1 MFNQIE
7 LTCFRQHRSLTVN
20 FTPGLNAI
28 RGANEA
34 GKTSIFE
41 AIAYALFGA
50 RALRETLAE
59 TVTWGAKET
68 ELRVRLW
75 LTLEDAELLVTRSK
89 SGAAVW
95 IVGAAEPFVTGQD
108 AVKEYFEGCFKA
120 KADTAGRMMIA
131 SQQALQGALQ
141 DGPGAAVKLIET
153 LANFSLIDRIMALA
167 QDKLP
172 NGNTKAVKERIE
184 LLEGQLG
191 DEPPDPTLPLAEADK
206 AAHSRFSQA
215 DRARKAASLA
225 WSEFQPQAQAAEVTL
240 KDYRAAIEASER
252 AAAAVEQRKKEL
264 EAITVPPCP
273 AEAYIAE
280 LRRQAE
286 DAGRVAKMR
295 AAKTAVDALGEPEEQ
310 WSGDASSLMQAV
322 TAARLKESKATE
334 EVRRLSV
341 EITRL
346 EGQLIKET
354 TCAFCDKDLSEVPEV
369 LQRNSRLG
377 ELIEDHKAQ
386 LAEAQ
391 RAKQVGKTDAA
402 LFQDVLNEGDRRDRL
417 MSQHREFLTVDENFV
432 PANYSYSGP
441 KLPRQ
446 EGTDW
451 VAELRRAMQ
460 QVADFQR
467 AEGKQEQAQSA
478 YRTACL
484 LAVTVQGEVID
495 KSSEAEAAK
504 AVLEKAGDLSLAL
517 AEAESDCAI
526 YKDEWRQTTQALT
539 AARALYD
546 QQKAFRDSI
555 KQQLKDA
562 KKEFKDMS
570 ATNAL
575 IAKLRS
581 ARPKIADE
589 LWSIVNSGVGKV
601 FSDIRGVPSV
611 VTREDNDF
619 KVDGHGIRG
628 LSGSTLDA
636 FGLAVRVSLT
646 NTFLPHTDFL
656 MLDEPAAAADAE
668 RERNMLGMIAA
679 SGFDQVL
686 LVTHSDQCESFATNV
701 VRI

>member
-1 MFNQIE
+1 MFNQLE

-20 FTPGLNAI
+20 FAPGLNAI

-34 GKTSIFE
+34 GKTNIFE

-68 ELRVRLW
+68 ELRVRMW
-75 LTLEDAELLVTRSK
+75 LTLGDDELLVTRSK
-89 SGAAVW
+89 AGASVW
-95 IVGAAEPFVTGQD
+95 LVGAAEPFVTGQD
-108 AVKEYFEGCFKA
+108 PVKEYFEGRFQA
-120 KADTAGRMMIA
+120 KADTAGKMMIA

-153 LANFSLIDRIMALA
+153 LANFSLIDRIMALV

-191 DEPPDPTLPLAEADK
+191 DEPPDPTLPLAEAEK
-206 AAHSRFSQA
+206 AAHRRFSQA
-215 DRARKAASLA
+215 DEAQTQARLA
-225 WSEFQPQAQAAEVTL
+225 WSEYAPKAQAADVYL
-240 KDYRAAIEASER
+240 KNYRELCESHRLAALT
-252 AAAAVEQRKKEL
+252 VDQRQQEL
-264 EAITVPPCP
+264 DAITVPPCP
-273 AEAYIAE
+273 ADSYIVE
-280 LRRQAE
+280 LRRQVE
-286 DAGRVAKMR
+286 DAGRVSKMY
-295 AAKTAVDALGEPEEQ
+295 AAKAAVEALEEPEEQ
-310 WSGDASSLMQAV
+310 WGGSRSSLVEAL
-322 TAARLKESKATE
+322 AAAKLKERNATE
-334 EVRRLSV
+334 EVRRLSIEV
-341 EITRL
+341 TRL
-346 EGQLIKET
+346 EGQLIKEE
-354 TCAFCDKDLSEVPEV
+354 TCAFCDKDLREVPEV
-369 LQRNSRLG
+369 VQRNSKLYEVIQDR
-377 ELIEDHKAQ
+377 KVQ
-386 LAEAQ
+386 LAEAG
-391 RAKQVGKTDAA
+391 RMKQAGHMDAV

-417 MSQHREFLTVDENFV
+417 MGVYREFLFIDENFV
-432 PANYSYSGP
+432 PANYSYSGLE
-441 KLPRQ
+441 LPNVK
-446 EGTDW
+446 GVDPA
-451 VAELRRAMQ
+451 AELRDAMRQ
-460 QVADFQR
+460 AQEYQR
-467 AEGKQEQAQSA
+467 AEGKKSQALVMLTAAQSTLDTLQA
-478 YRTACL
+478 KWEE
-484 LAVTVQGEVID
+484 AVKGVNEASEVMRN
-495 KSSEAEAAK
+495 
-504 AVLEKAGDLSLAL
+504 AGDLSLAL
-517 AEAESDCAI
+517 AEAEAQSAAW
-526 YKDEWRQTTQALT
+526 KSEWENAKRSLEGT
-539 AARALYD
+539 RALYA
-546 QQKAFRDSI
+546 QQKKFRDSI

-562 KKEFKDMS
+562 QKEFKDMT

-589 LWSIVNSGVGKV
+589 LWSIVNSGVGQI
-601 FSDIRGVPSV
+601 FSDIRGVPST

-619 KVDGHGIRG
+619 KVDGHGIKG